1 MNIALCLYG
10 ESQCEVEALNRLL
23 NSIQGFASCDLF
35 IYTWKR
41 SKAEDLFK
49 LKQYQDICAG
59 TIRLMS
65 IVFAERGVP
74 EIACDFNSTKS
85 AKTVNTLHNFYAR
98 KLCCIT
104 REMSEADSG
113 ISYDA
118 IVMCQAGI
126 CLDRT
131 ITLPKYLG
139 FIKKGYIVLPDNT
152 YKANYI
158 AMEEHFA
165 LGSADPM
172 LMYCSVYDFLEE
184 YEQYENSGC
193 EILEGPGEIMMKH
206 LYTRH
211 MKFGHGNFRSARLTR
226 A

>member
-23 NSIQGFASCDLF
+23 NSIQGFTSCDLF

-49 LKQYQDICAG
+49 LKQYQDICTGA
-59 TIRLMS
+59 TRLMS

-74 EIACDFNSTKS
+74 EIGYDSIS
-85 AKTVNTLHNFYAR
+85 AKGAQTSDTLHNFYAR
-98 KLCCIT
+98 KLCCIM

-113 ISYDA
+113 VFYDA

-139 FIKKGYIVLPDNT
+139 FIEKGYIVLPDNT
-152 YKANYI
+152 FKANYI
-158 AMEEHFA
+158 AMEEYFA
-165 LGSADPM
+165 LGNADPM

-184 YEQYENSGC
+184 YEQNENSGC
-193 EILEGPGEIMMKH
+193 KMLDSPGEIMMRY

-211 MKFGHGNFRSARLTR
+211 VKFGHGNFRSAHLTR
-226 A
+226 V